1 MKQLISPLT
10 LPTSTLK
17 LAARFLE
24 DRTCHT
30 YRINVEAKDFKR
42 AFEREFLRK
51 SEGNIHIRLNRVK
64 SGVINIQGWT
74 VLANDAWTST
84 DEAEYARLALL
95 ECIAEVAETKIS
107 PIYWVDHCGRIYKGT
122 FTKKGKYKE
131 ILCKQMATY
140 LECDGLVVSEENM
153 KHLLQMYQY
162 LRATNKQASIGQCVR
177 TNLVILTINGIIA
190 IFTRSNEFVPYY
202 TLGTILQAD
211 KKAWR
216 DLDILLDDLLPPY
229 LTPDEDYLKGG
240 IVRDE
245 DDREIKYVVPLLTS
259 LRNKLDLGYQ

>member
-24 DRTCHT
+24 ERTCYT
-30 YRINVEAKDFKR
+30 YRIDEEAEDFKR

-51 SEGNIHIRLNRVK
+51 SNGNVHIHLNRVK
-64 SGVINIQGWT
+64 SGVTNIQGWT
-74 VLANDAWTST
+74 ILANDAWTST
-84 DEAEYARLALL
+84 DEADYARLALL
-95 ECIAEVAETKIS
+95 ECIAKVTETKIP
-107 PIYWVDHCGRIYKGT
+107 PIYWVNHCGQIYKGT
-122 FTKKGKYKE
+122 FTKKGTYKE
-131 ILCKQMATY
+131 TLCKQDAVF

-153 KHLLQMYQY
+153 KQLLQMHQY
-162 LRATNKQASIGQCVR
+162 LRATNKQSTLGQCVR

-216 DLDILLDDLLPPY
+216 DLDLLLNDLLPPY
-229 LTPDEDYLKGG
+229 LTPDADYLKGG